1 MLIMLYVFDGLV
13 VCGIVYMCYSSFFQ
27 KNITLKTYI
36 SDNEVE
42 QINSNYLSFHDN
54 ENEIEAI
61 V

>member
-1 MLIMLYVFDGLV
+1 MIMLYVFDCVIICGLA
-13 VCGIVYMCYSSFFQ
+13 YMCYSSLYK
-27 KNITLKTYI
+27 KNIIHKEYI

-54 ENEIEAI
+54 ENEIDAL